1 MLTEDY
7 FIIII
12 TLHLSVVIV
21 EIFVLFSFFYYNS
34 YERRIA
40 LDEHLQSSSW
50 GEIEVDTARTLD
62 LQHGTSPTY
71 IFTISYQLYNL
82 NKNRFSCSFDSSQI
96 CRKKRHKFKIYHA
109 NFVRQNNLIQYLP
122 FIRSMW
128 RGAGFMVRYFS

>member
-40 LDEHLQSSSW
+40 LDEHL
-50 GEIEVDTARTLD
+50 
-62 LQHGTSPTY
+62 
-71 IFTISYQLYNL
+71 
-82 NKNRFSCSFDSSQI
+82 
-96 CRKKRHKFKIYHA
+96 
-109 NFVRQNNLIQYLP
+109 
-122 FIRSMW
+122 
-128 RGAGFMVRYFS
+128 